1 MLQPWTST
9 GTTPLVFVLAK
20 PSATDLRKGLP
31 AEVET
36 SPEHLTGLNGRFQAK
51 DFGKLIQIAE

>member
-20 PSATDLRKGLP
+20 PSAIDLRKGLS
-31 AEVET
+31 AEFET
-36 SPEHLTGLNGRFQAK
+36 SPENLTGLNGQFQAK
-51 DFGKLIQIAE
+51 DFGKSIRIAE